1 MATPRPSLQKVILQ
15 AQLNKFYAKPVARV
29 SLAVILTIITVG
41 FFAFFAIKPTLET
54 MADLIKQI
62 EEKKDVDQK
71 LSIKITALG
80 AAQQELA
87 KHPEVDSLLTAA
99 IPDTPTIGPL
109 LATFEKV
116 AIENQVSYISA
127 NFPETP
133 QERDT
138 TIKGTELNSIPFSV
152 TFSGTYEHLSAL
164 ISALNNLQRILSI
177 DRLDVV
183 PSTDSQGEELTLT
196 VSLRAYF
203 FSNLPEAKKTNI
215 TL

>member
-1 MATPRPSLQKVILQ
+1 MATARPSLQKVLLQ

-29 SLAVILTIITVG
+29 SLGAILTIITVG

-71 LSIKITALG
+71 LSVKITALG

-87 KHPEVDSLLTAA
+87 KHPEVDMLLQAA
-99 IPDTPTIGPL
+99 IPDTPMIGSL

-116 AIENQVSYISA
+116 AIENQASYISA

-138 TIKGTELNSIPFSV
+138 SVKGSELNSIPFSV
-152 TFSGTYEHLSAL
+152 TFSGTYDHLSAL
-164 ISALNNLQRILSI
+164 IASLNGLQRILSI
-177 DRLDVV
+177 DRLDIV
-183 PSTDSQGEELTLT
+183 PSSDSEGTELTMT
-196 VSLRAYF
+196 VAMRAYF
-203 FSNLPEAKKTNI
+203 FSNQPQVKKTK
-215 TL
+215 